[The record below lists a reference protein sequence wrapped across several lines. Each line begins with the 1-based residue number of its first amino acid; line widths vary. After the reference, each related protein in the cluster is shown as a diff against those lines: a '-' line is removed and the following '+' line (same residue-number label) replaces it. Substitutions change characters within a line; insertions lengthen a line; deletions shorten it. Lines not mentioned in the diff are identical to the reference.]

1 MTREET
7 IKIMAVLKGAYPMY
21 YRDMKRTEAESVVAL
36 WQEMFADDEYPF
48 VAAAVKALIAT
59 DTKGFPPH
67 IGAVKAKLRQI
78 TTPEE
83 MSEAEAWSL
92 VQRALSNGLYGSEK
106 EFARLPENIQRL
118 VGSPNQLR
126 EWAMMPVDEVASVVA
141 SNFQRSYRA
150 RTSAQRDFDALPS
163 DVQALAAHLGDR
175 LSLGTPKDE
184 MKQLLY
190 GK

>member
-83 MSEAEAWSL
+83 MSEAEAWNL
-92 VQRALSNGLYGSEK
+92 VQKALSNGLYGSEK
-106 EFARLPENIQRL
+106 EFSKLPENIQRL

-163 DVQALAAHLGDR
+163 DAKALASHLGDR

-184 MKQLLY
+184 TKQLLY

>member
-7 IKIMAVLKGAYPMY
+7 IRIMAVLKGAYPMY
-21 YRDMKRTEAESVVAL
+21 YRDMKRAEAESVVAL
-36 WQEMFADDEYPF
+36 WQEMFAGDEYLM

-59 DTKGFPPH
+59 DSKGFPPH

-83 MSEAEAWSL
+83 MSEAEAWGL
-92 VQRALSNGLYGSEK
+92 VQKALSNGLYGSER
-106 EFARLPENIQRL
+106 EFNKLPENLQRL

-150 RTSAQRDFDALPS
+150 RTAAQRDFDALPS

-175 LSLGTPKDE
+175 LSLESAND
-184 MKQLLY
+184 
-190 GK
+190 